1 VAVGVGVGVGVGAAT
16 LTTPV
21 MPKAQWAKQK

>member
-1 VAVGVGVGVGVGAAT
+1 VAVGVGVGVGVGAET